1 MTEPMTNFDFF
12 KQASETVFKGVLD
25 MYGNKIGEEQKMKLL
40 IIDNKNKAEEIAKLK
55 AENELLIKKAPK
67 PTDTDN
73 DDLAADSFAAACSGQ
88 STEDAWD
95 DGDYPSY
102 SHNELNRAR
111 QIADVLVDNKPVE
124 TVFHSESCKDPDCQ
138 DEACLPKQESNA
150 SLWGLMFAAVGAAIA
165 SEVLKE
171 APAVRVSD
179 AEISGS
185 SEYLHKT
192 ELAELTDQNPPDQQV
207 LLAH

>member
-12 KQASETVFKGVLD
+12 KQASETMFKGVLD

-73 DDLAADSFAAACSGQ
+73 DDLGSF
-88 STEDAWD
+88 D
-95 DGDYPSY
+95 DYIAMQDTKVKILLTD
-102 SHNELNRAR
+102 NEFHGAG

-171 APAVRVSD
+171 APAVRVSEPASVFEEPLD
-179 AEISGS
+179 VINISCQDEAWNANS
-185 SEYLHKT
+185 
-192 ELAELTDQNPPDQQV
+192 
-207 LLAH
+207 